1 MYYIIMGL
9 PFKESL
15 TTDSVAKQFSSIQLT
30 QSIGNSSNQTTPFD
44 IGTGGVL
51 SGYQTGVFVVTNQ
64 NASLY
69 NNNGGFIIRKKGF
82 YKIELSFRMLAS
94 AYNPQLNIKKNNVIV
109 GSIILACFDARI
121 VGTTTVSMTFNV
133 LSNII
138 DCNIGD
144 VITFDVNMNSTTST
158 IVGHPT
164 TPMSYINI
172 IEI

>member
-1 MYYIIMGL
+1 MGL

-15 TTDSVAKQFSSIQLT
+15 TTNSVAKQFSSIQLT
-30 QSIGNSSNQTTPFD
+30 QSIFNSSNQTTPFD

-51 SGYQTGVFVVTNQ
+51 SGYQTGLFAVTNE

-82 YKIELSFRMLAS
+82 YKIELSFRMIDS
-94 AYNPQLNIKKNNVIV
+94 FQNPQLNIKKNNVIFA
-109 GSIILACFDARI
+109 SIILACFSNKI
-121 VGTTTVSMTFNV
+121 VGTNTTSMTFTI

-144 VITFDVNMNSTTST
+144 VITFEVNINSSTSS

-164 TPMSYINI
+164 NPISYINI